1 LAHPFH
7 TGRDDTRALVFLLG
21 LCTLLAGCELTRAN
35 EASIIFTKLPPA
47 AEGSPD
53 KINDIQGRVNGAHA
67 GQRIVIFARSG
78 LWWVQPMADQPFTA
92 ISRDS
97 TWKSATHPGSAY
109 AALLVNPGYRPPT
122 TANALPEKGGDVVAV
137 ATAEG
142 PMLTRPV
149 PKTLH
154 FSGYDWDI
162 RDSSSDR
169 GGTRNLNDP
178 ANAWTDEHG
187 LLHLRIAGQPG
198 NWTSGEV
205 SLTRSLGYGTYRFI
219 VRDVSHLEPA
229 IVFGIFTWDDSGP
242 SREMDIEVSRWG
254 EAESKNSQYVIQPY
268 YVPANVVRF
277 MAPAGVLTHWIRW
290 EPGRATFKTMRG
302 PSSTIESPA
311 LASHVFTS
319 GVPAPGNEVVRMN
332 LYVYDN
338 KTNPLRHG
346 SEVIVEKFEYLP

>member
-1 LAHPFH
+1 LAHLFL
-7 TGRDDTRALVFLLG
+7 TRRDHFWIPVISLG
-21 LCTLLAGCELTRAN
+21 LCALLAGCESTRAN
-35 EASIIFTKLPPA
+35 EASITFTKLPPA
-47 AEGSPD
+47 GEGSPD
-53 KINDIQGRVNGAHA
+53 KINDIQGRVNGARA

-142 PMLTRPV
+142 TMLARPV

-154 FSGYDWDI
+154 FSGYDWQI

-187 LLHLRIAGQPG
+187 LLHLRIVGQPG

-242 SREMDIEVSRWG
+242 PREMDIEVSRWG

-268 YVPANVVRF
+268 YVAANVVRF
-277 MAPAGVLTHWIRW
+277 MAPAGVLTHWILW

-302 PSSTIESPA
+302 ASSTIESPA
-311 LASHVFTS
+311 VASHVFTS
-319 GVPAPGNEVVRMN
+319 GVSAPGNEVVRMN
-332 LYVYDN
+332 LYVYNN

>member
-1 LAHPFH
+1 M
-7 TGRDDTRALVFLLG
+7 
-21 LCTLLAGCELTRAN
+21 LAGCELTRAS
-35 EASIIFTKLPPA
+35 EPSIIFTKLPPA
-47 AEGSPD
+47 GDGSPD
-53 KINDIQGRVNGAHA
+53 QIREIQGRVSGARPE
-67 GQRIVIFARSG
+67 QRIVIFARSG
-78 LWWVQPMADQPFTA
+78 LWWVQPTADQPFTA

-97 TWKSATHPGSAY
+97 VWKSATHPGSAY
-109 AALLVNPGYRPPT
+109 AALLVNSRYRPPT

-149 PKTLH
+149 AKTLR
-154 FSGYDWDI
+154 FSGYDWNI

-178 ANAWTDEHG
+178 ANAWTDENG

-229 IVFGIFTWDDSGP
+229 TVFSVFTWDDFGP
-242 SREMDIEVSRWG
+242 PREMDIEVSRWG
-254 EAESKNSQYVIQPY
+254 QAESKNSQFVIQPY

-277 MAPAGVLTHWIRW
+277 MAPAGVLTHWILW
-290 EPGRATFKTMRG
+290 EPGRATFKTVRG
-302 PSSTIESPA
+302 PSSAIGSPA